1 MCGVWYVELDEDDM
15 ALMAEATG
23 AEVKTKT
30 EAVKKESKKE
40 EEPLPDYDA
49 VVAADVDGRC
59 AVQSV
64 YTLCHIV
71 SSLYIHSV
79 TMLAVCV
86 YTLSQC

>member
-1 MCGVWYVELDEDDM
+1 MWYVELDEDDM

-64 YTLCHIV
+64 YTL
-71 SSLYIHSV
+71 
-79 TMLAVCV
+79 
-86 YTLSQC
+86 